1 VGAYKIQ
8 RRRKDTGL
16 WEDVGG
22 SVDTVE
28 TLSNQ
33 PRGIEM
39 EYRVLATNK
48 AGIGQP
54 SGIVAV
60 VL

>member
-1 VGAYKIQ
+1 
-8 RRRKDTGL
+8 
-16 WEDVGG
+16 
-22 SVDTVE
+22 VDPVE

-33 PRGIEM
+33 PRGIEL
-39 EYRVLATNK
+39 EYRVLATNR

-54 SGIVAV
+54 SGIVTV